1 MSSRHREIAAAV
13 LLVNASVSRVLF
25 DYVFGS
31 TLRRLSANSMKALP
45 K

>member
-31 TLRRLSANSMKALP
+31 LRRLSANSMKAALP